1 MGLLAALARFNEAR
15 CVVRCTDAADAT
27 SCQPFAGACDA
38 GKGLLAKAALR
49 AAAESAAAAAAAAA
63 AAGTEVDDAVAEF
76 AQQQPSPMPWAVSGV
91 AILIAIAALLLDTAS
106 AARPPI
112 CDKAC
117 SRNLGILFGSA
128 LIVCTATVY

>member
-49 AAAESAAAAAAAAA
+49 AAADSAAAAAAAAA
-63 AAGTEVDDAVAEF
+63 RSEATAGNEIDEALVEF
-76 AQQQPSPMPWAVSGV
+76 AQQQPSPMPWVIAGLAVAGL
-91 AILIAIAALLLDTAS
+91 LITLIIVCRPRPSAALDEKDVEELS
-106 AARPPI
+106 
-112 CDKAC
+112 
-117 SRNLGILFGSA
+117 
-128 LIVCTATVY
+128 LIHI